1 MGLTLLDSSIV
12 IAWLYADDAHHSEGV
27 AAVERETDKRQNLCM
42 SVVGWME
49 VLAGTGSTGLAR
61 DAADDLVRGARIAI
75 LPVDRE
81 VAEAAAPLRRRFG
94 TPEDVAGTVLFLTS
108 DNASFVTGQVIDVAG
123 GWLMT

>member
-49 VLAGTGSTGLAR
+49 VLAGTGRR
-61 DAADDLVRGARIAI
+61 DWPAMRQMILCAERASRSCQWIVRWQRLRLPCGAGSGH
-75 LPVDRE
+75 P
-81 VAEAAAPLRRRFG
+81 
-94 TPEDVAGTVLFLTS
+94 TH
-108 DNASFVTGQVIDVAG
+108 
-123 GWLMT
+123 